1 MRAERINVAELDFNA
16 PSEKKTRERE
26 KNGKERVYIY
36 RMPFCLRF
44 QDTSLNV
51 NLKENVQVHD

>member
-26 KNGKERVYIY
+26 KNGKERVYIS
-36 RMPFCLRF
+36 RMP
-44 QDTSLNV
+44 SSA
-51 NLKENVQVHD
+51 